1 MNEVKF
7 SIITPSFN
15 QAGYIEHTIESVLSQ
30 EVDFTVEHIVIDGG
44 STDGTLDILG
54 KYSGNLRYVSE
65 PDHGMQEA
73 LNKGFALA
81 TGNIIGWLNSDDTYL
96 PGALQ
101 KVAACFDQHPDCL
114 WLFGN
119 CRMVDENGREVR
131 RWITGYKRRMSR
143 KYSFERLLT
152 ENFISQPAVFIRHT
166 ALKVAGPVD
175 EQLPT
180 AMDYDLWLRL
190 AKLGSPVYIDDDLA
204 CFRVH
209 GQSISSMNY
218 KAQFDE
224 QYQIHARYDQNRWR
238 LLKHYIKTRII
249 VFIYGM
255 LATGKSLK

>member
-1 MNEVKF
+1 
-7 SIITPSFN
+7 
-15 QAGYIEHTIESVLSQ
+15 
-30 EVDFTVEHIVIDGG
+30 
-44 STDGTLDILG
+44 
-54 KYSGNLRYVSE
+54 
-65 PDHGMQEA
+65 
-73 LNKGFALA
+73 
-81 TGNIIGWLNSDDTYL
+81 
-96 PGALQ
+96 
-101 KVAACFDQHPDCL
+101 
-114 WLFGN
+114 
-119 CRMVDENGREVR
+119 MVDENGREVR